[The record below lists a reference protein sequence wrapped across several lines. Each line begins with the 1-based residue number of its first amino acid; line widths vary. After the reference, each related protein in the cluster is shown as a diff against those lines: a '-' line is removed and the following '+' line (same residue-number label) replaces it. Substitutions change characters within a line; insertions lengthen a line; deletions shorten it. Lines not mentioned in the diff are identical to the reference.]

1 MTTHSATAAVTTTAK
16 TVLSVVGRV
25 DEFTDYSRYRFRAE
39 VDWIELKIV
48 LTKPTNFQTV
58 RRRLDVQFAE
68 SDDPG
73 AGGAGVEF
81 TVKIQ
86 SPSSWAEVNA
96 RLERLT
102 VDHPL
107 AKPVAVTGI
116 EIALDAYSRNESFD
130 DLVEMASRFYREAC
144 KLVSSNR
151 RASKTKRDGSYAL
164 ESADQLRRLVTDGY
178 NIYIGNRTDAE
189 RQHIYVKQTDG
200 QSFLPLA
207 QQRARTEFTLTGEK
221 VPELLFNDWREY
233 RFESFAAYFKYRQLK
248 TELPLYLAKPML
260 TSAQV
265 GERRP
270 RMAHHGKN
278 RSFSRCTQA
287 DLKLNALAHDA
298 LRELARRWKA
308 EMKDK

>member
-1 MTTHSATAAVTTTAK
+1 MTTPATASGTPTAK
-16 TVLSVVGRV
+16 LALPVVGRAT
-25 DEFTDYSRYRFRAE
+25 EFTDYSRYRFRAE
-39 VDWIELKIV
+39 VDWIELKLV
-48 LTKPTNFQTV
+48 LTKTTNFQTV
-58 RRRLDVQFAE
+58 RRRLGVEYAE
-68 SDDPG
+68 PDAPG

-96 RLERLT
+96 RLEQLT

-107 AKPVAVTGI
+107 AKPVEVTGI

-144 KLVSSNR
+144 KLVSANR

-221 VPELLFNDWREY
+221 VPVLLFEDWREY

-248 TELPLYLAKPML
+248 SELSPYVATPMQ
-260 TSAQV
+260 SMPQI

-270 RMAHHGKN
+270 RFSSHGKK
-278 RSFSRCTQA
+278 RSFSLSTEA
-287 DLKLNALAHDA
+287 DLKLNALAFNA
-298 LRELARRWKA
+298 LRELGRRWKA
-308 EMKDK
+308 EKKGK